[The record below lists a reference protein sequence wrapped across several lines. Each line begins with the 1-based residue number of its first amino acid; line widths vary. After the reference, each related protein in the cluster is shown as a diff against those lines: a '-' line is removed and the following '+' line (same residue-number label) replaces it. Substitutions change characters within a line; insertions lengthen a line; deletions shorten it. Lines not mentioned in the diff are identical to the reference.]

1 MMFKFFICL
10 LHITLLTNIQAKSLD
25 STVEPETI
33 LWKKK
38 GFSCPDPEP
47 DETPCN
53 ENDPPDPPQPPEVHL
68 LSRISQYN
76 YTREYQKNVKR

>member
-1 MMFKFFICL
+1 M
-10 LHITLLTNIQAKSLD
+10 
-25 STVEPETI
+25 EPETI

-68 LSRISQYN
+68 LTRISQYN
-76 YTREYQKNVKR
+76 SLQTLLYQKNVKR